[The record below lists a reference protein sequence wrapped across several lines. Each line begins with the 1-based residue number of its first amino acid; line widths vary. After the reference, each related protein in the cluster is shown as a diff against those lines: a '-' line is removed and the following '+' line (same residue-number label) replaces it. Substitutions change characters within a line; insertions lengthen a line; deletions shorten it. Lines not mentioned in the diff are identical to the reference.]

1 MKYKKEYKKYTK
13 EQFIRYVSKN
23 YKIKKASALR
33 TWNNYKAA
41 KKKKII
47 KIVKVDKPSPKHR
60 SHRSEIDEVSF
71 RTNKRQNGYMKTIKD
86 ELDSVSSHYKL
97 ESYKPSRFKL
107 LLIDD
112 MRRYNLEIT
121 DSILRKHG
129 FCIEEIEW
137 MKEKKM
143 I

>member
-47 KIVKVDKPSPKHR
+47 KIVKGDKSSLK
-60 SHRSEIDEVSF
+60 HRSEIDEVSF

-107 LLIDD
+107 LIIDD
-112 MRRYNLEIT
+112 MRRYKLEIT

-137 MKEKKM
+137 MKEKNL